1 MSVLDSSIS
10 SASTAVSA
18 LSSEYKHLDEL
29 TKMMLLKLKDI
40 HQQIKSE
47 GDQWF
52 EKRSE
57 ILDGLSPFLTDIE
70 TVRDNSEELLKMIK
84 RVDAYT
90 STLEARV
97 NDLF

>member
-1 MSVLDSSIS
+1 MKNGARCVAFLVSSH
-10 SASTAVSA
+10 VV
-18 LSSEYKHLDEL
+18 
-29 TKMMLLKLKDI
+29 
-40 HQQIKSE
+40 
-47 GDQWF
+47 
-52 EKRSE
+52 
-57 ILDGLSPFLTDIE
+57 DGLSPFLTDIE